1 MERCVS
7 LGFSGRS
14 CGLYRGLMLAPLG
27 PGAGFPI
34 LNPRGREMSLLQSG
48 CPSLTFAHFSLF
60 LFPPRPPAISPELHS
75 LVHVLII
82 PAGCLRITSEGSSAP
97 HPVVSRCPFPSL
109 LFSRPI
115 TAWGQSPK
123 WLSSSSRFRQA
134 DLPRHNPNHPI
145 CHHPNHTSNNLWG
158 LPTACQTKSTAL
170 TLVSEAFHALPV
182 TFLHHRAFYIF
193 HAPSSLPRLGKS

>member
-14 CGLYRGLMLAPLG
+14 CGPYRGRMLAPLG

-48 CPSLTFAHFSLF
+48 CPSLTFGTSVSSSSHQGHQLF
-60 LFPPRPPAISPELHS
+60 LQSCIVLFMSLSSQLAASESLQKVHLLHIQS
-75 LVHVLII
+75 
-82 PAGCLRITSEGSSAP
+82 CLAA
-97 HPVVSRCPFPSL
+97 PFPSP

-193 HAPSSLPRLGKS
+193 HAPSSLPGLGKS